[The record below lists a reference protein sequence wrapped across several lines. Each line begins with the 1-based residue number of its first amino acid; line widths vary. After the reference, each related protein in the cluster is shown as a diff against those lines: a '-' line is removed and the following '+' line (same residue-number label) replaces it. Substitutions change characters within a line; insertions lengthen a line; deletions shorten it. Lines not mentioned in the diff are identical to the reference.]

1 MPVRFKDL
9 GQIKADGRS
18 ILHMQ
23 SDDVASDV
31 AELEYILT
39 RYEVIAAGHSVW
51 LLEKF
56 PKPRQE

>member
-1 MPVRFKDL
+1 MPVQFKDL
-9 GQIKADGRS
+9 GHIQADGHR

-51 LLEKF
+51 LLEKSR
-56 PKPRQE
+56 KPSQE